1 MTQIDTHI
9 LYTTLLKQRL
19 IPSTTHLYHE
29 GALTRYVVT
38 VDHPRQVQLRYTY
51 NAVGDIVSL
60 DINSAYGD
68 VTDKQRFKALS
79 LSATY
84 RLRTVNDADDIARLS
99 AQLYSTAVYVPAV
112 HV

>member
-1 MTQIDTHI
+1 MAQINTHI
-9 LYTTLLKQRL
+9 LYTALLKQRL
-19 IPSTTHLYHE
+19 IPSTTHLYHK
-29 GALTRYVVT
+29 GALTRYIVT
-38 VDHPRQVQLRYTY
+38 IDHPRQVQLRYTY
-51 NAVGDIVSL
+51 NTVGTIVSL

-68 VTDKQRFKALS
+68 VINKQRFKALS

-84 RLRTVNDADDIARLS
+84 RLRSMNDTDDIARLS